1 MAYIAVSDIRDAGL
15 GETKASDTA
24 ITAAITL
31 WQQFLDR
38 ATRQWFEPKTLTLK
52 FDGTDSD
59 TIHLGVPII
68 SVTSLKV
75 NGSTAALDASQY
87 KVYSA
92 AGYPDD
98 RRNPRIKLIGEGEG
112 LDIYSAPMHF
122 GKFKFRKGRQN
133 QEIVGSF
140 GFVESD
146 GSTPLLIKR
155 ALTKLV
161 LEKLQTPLYQDPDC
175 AAPSLPPILA
185 GALKEEWTD
194 GHRMVYA
201 VTDPVARKPG
211 LTGITQDQEIH
222 DIIRVYRAPLGLAT
236 PANPSY
242 S

>member
-1 MAYIAVSDIRDAGL
+1 MAYITVDDIRAAGL
-15 GETKASDTA
+15 SATKADDA
-24 ITAAITL
+24 AVTAAIAM
-31 WQQFLDR
+31 WQQFLER
-38 ATRQWFEPKTLTLK
+38 ATRQWFEPRTLTIK

-59 TIHLGVPII
+59 TIHFGVPII
-68 SVTSLKV
+68 TITSLKV
-75 NGSTAALDASQY
+75 NNSGAALDPSQY

-98 RRNPRIKLIGEGEG
+98 RRNPRIKLIGDGDG
-112 LDIYSAPMHF
+112 ADIFTAPMQF

-133 QEIVGSF
+133 QEIIGSF
-140 GFVESD
+140 GFVEAD

-155 ALTKLV
+155 ALSKLV
-161 LEKLQTPLYQDPDC
+161 IEKLQLPLYQDPDC
-175 AAPSLPPILA
+175 ATALPPMLA

-201 VTDPVARKPG
+201 TATPEARKPG
-211 LTGITQDQEIH
+211 LNGITADQEIQ
-222 DIIRVYRAPLGLAT
+222 DIIRMYRAPIGIAT